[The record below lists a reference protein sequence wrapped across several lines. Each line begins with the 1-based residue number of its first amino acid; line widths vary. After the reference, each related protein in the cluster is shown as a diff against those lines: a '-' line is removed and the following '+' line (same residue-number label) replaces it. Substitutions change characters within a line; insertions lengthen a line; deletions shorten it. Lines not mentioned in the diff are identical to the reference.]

1 MDTFNAKRISDPV
14 HGTIGLSKTELEL
27 IGCPAFQR
35 LRGVKQLGLA
45 NLVFP
50 GADYSRFSHSLGVC
64 HIAGRILDALARNGH
79 VSGTDLDENEI
90 QKYRLAALLHDVG
103 HYPFSHAMEDALKD
117 KYAGQKLEGPV
128 GSSNSAA
135 EDYFSHERVGKEIL
149 AADPQITEVLKRKG
163 FDPAEIASVILR
175 ERPPRFANLIS
186 SDMDADRIDYLLRTA
201 HHTGLPYGS
210 VDLEYLLTQV
220 RVDSENRI
228 CLTSKAL
235 RAAEHFLLC
244 RYFDYQQVAYHKTVA
259 GFEWLLKDSLQAL
272 IIRSVIKCGA
282 SDVKNML
289 ANGDWRSFDDSKI
302 MGLMRDALDNP
313 NFKPSEKL
321 KISAILDRRPPCVV
335 ATYRCLPR
343 RDDVSTHRNIKQ
355 LLSIKL
361 DNCASTFDIP
371 RENLHVWTQDGMAL
385 TKIGS
390 RIPIS
395 QLASAMDDQK
405 DLHQQAIRI
414 LAEDGTR
421 SLPIVELKQSLMG
434 VLSDYALY
442 EIRVYAVLPEHN
454 KLSPEETRKWRDKIR
469 QHLFQ
474 SLNNNDNWI

>member
-1 MDTFNAKRISDPV
+1 METFNAKRISDPV
-14 HGTIGLSKTELEL
+14 HGTIGLSEIELEL
-27 IGCPAFQR
+27 VGCPAFQR
-35 LRGVKQLGLA
+35 LRGIKQLGLA
-45 NLVFP
+45 HLVFP

-64 HIAGRILDALARNGH
+64 HIAGRILNALVRNGH
-79 VSGTDLDENEI
+79 VSESDLNEHEI

-117 KYAGQKLEGPV
+117 KYASQKLAGPT
-128 GSSNSAA
+128 GRSNSAA

-149 AADPQITEVLKRKG
+149 AVDPKIAETLTRNG
-163 FDPAEIASVILR
+163 FDQTEIASVILR
-175 ERPPRFANLIS
+175 ERPPQFANLIS

-210 VDLEYLLTQV
+210 VDLEYLLTQI
-220 RVDSENRI
+220 RVDPEKRI

-272 IIRSVIKCGA
+272 ITRNVIQCGA
-282 SDVKNML
+282 SAVQQML
-289 ANGDWRSFDDSKI
+289 ANGDWRYFDDSKI
-302 MGLMRDALDNP
+302 MGLMRNASSDAGFTAAERL
-313 NFKPSEKL
+313 KL
-321 KISAILDRRPPCVV
+321 SAILDRRPPCVV

-343 RDDVSTHRNIKQ
+343 RDDVSTHRNVKQ
-355 LLSIKL
+355 LVSQQL
-361 DNCASTFDIP
+361 DHCAAKFDIS
-371 RENLHVWTQDGMAL
+371 RENLHIWTQDGMAL

-390 RIPIS
+390 RIAIS
-395 QLASAMDDQK
+395 QLASATDDQK

-414 LAEDGTR
+414 LTEDGTG

-442 EIRVYAVLPEHN
+442 EIRVYVVLPEGQ
-454 KLSPEETRKWRDKIR
+454 EGCRDEIRK
-469 QHLFQ
+469 HLFQ
-474 SLNNNDNWI
+474 SLNNKDNWF

>member
-1 MDTFNAKRISDPV
+1 METFNAKRISDPV

-27 IGCPAFQR
+27 VGCPAFQR
-35 LRGVKQLGLA
+35 LRGIKQLGLA

-64 HIAGRILDALARNGH
+64 HIAGRILDALVRNGH
-79 VSGTDLDENEI
+79 VSDCDLDEHEI

-117 KYAGQKLEGPV
+117 KYASQKLADPAIK
-128 GSSNSAA
+128 SNSTN

-149 AADPQITEVLKRKG
+149 AADRKIAEKLEDNG
-163 FDPAEIASVILR
+163 FNPAEIASVILR
-175 ERPPRFANLIS
+175 EQPPRFANLIS

-210 VDLEYLLTQV
+210 VDLEYLLTQI
-220 RVDSENRI
+220 RVDSEKRV

-272 IIRSVIKCGA
+272 ITRCVIKCGA

-289 ANGDWRSFDDSKI
+289 TNGDWRYFDDSKI
-302 MGLMRDALDNP
+302 MGLMRDASSDP
-313 NFKPSEKL
+313 NFTAAEKL
-321 KISAILDRRPPCVV
+321 KLSAILDRRPPLVV

-343 RDDVSTHRNIKQ
+343 RDDVSTHRNVKQ
-355 LLSIKL
+355 LLSKQL
-361 DNCASTFDIP
+361 DDCAAKFNIS
-371 RENLHVWTQDGMAL
+371 RENFHIWTQDGMAL

-395 QLASAMDDQK
+395 QLASATDDQK

-414 LAEDGTR
+414 LTEDGTG

-442 EIRVYAVLPEHN
+442 EIRVYVVLPEG
-454 KLSPEETRKWRDKIR
+454 EEARRDEIRK
-469 QHLFQ
+469 HLFR
-474 SLNNNDNWI
+474 SLDSRDNWI